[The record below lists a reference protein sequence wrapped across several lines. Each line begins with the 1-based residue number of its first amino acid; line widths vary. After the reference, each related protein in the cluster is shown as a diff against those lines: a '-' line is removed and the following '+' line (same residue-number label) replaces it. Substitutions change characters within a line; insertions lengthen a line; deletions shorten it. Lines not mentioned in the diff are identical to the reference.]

1 MSVRMSSIQFLHNYR
16 GALNRTYQQ
25 QQALFAQADGSKIH
39 KGSDNPIAYSSL
51 MRYKFTDNENYQYGE
66 NVKSAISWMKNS
78 DSVIADMSEN
88 IKTFS
93 AKTVQ
98 AANSYLSDTDAVSIG
113 REMDA
118 IIKEVMT
125 TCNQQLGDR
134 YLFAGQKDTSQ
145 PFIMSDETF
154 NRGLAKTLDSHQAA
168 FFKGTAGNVASE
180 LYQMLSLED
189 DAGNFYYL
197 DTQTGYVY
205 DKYFVDEGYK
215 NAITDGYA
223 RTDAAFSDDETVG
236 EHFSVAKMTDGFKV
250 SDAFS
255 STGVIRS
262 TVTDTTDAL
271 TYNTNADGTYSV
283 TGINIF
289 FKTESTGTDG
299 EDTDEETDSDTE
311 TTGSFSSEATV
322 LRFTTIEQHIV
333 SYMGDANY
341 ISMVKLNGATDRNSD
356 IVNLTGQDMF
366 GCDIFD
372 NADSGNDQS
381 GSAMLN
387 NMITVYEKV
396 NSNDVHWLTSDGI
409 TMSDVTHATLSIA
422 ETSLGTRLQLYTSVQ
437 DMLDNQS
444 TIITEDMTRLSG
456 TDVAELATKLMEL
469 TTIYNLALSLGGR
482 ILPQS
487 LADYL

>member
-1 MSVRMSSIQFLHNYR
+1 MHNYR
-16 GALNRTYQQ
+16 NSLNRTYQQ
-25 QQALFAQADGSKIH
+25 QQTLFAQADGSTIH
-39 KGSDNPIAYSSL
+39 KGSDNPIAYSSW
-51 MRYKFTDNENYQYGE
+51 MRYKFTENENYQYGE

-78 DSVIADMSEN
+78 DSVIAGMTEN

-93 AKTVQ
+93 EKTVQ

-125 TCNQQLGDR
+125 SCNQQLGDR

-189 DAGNFYYL
+189 DAGNIYYL
-197 DTQTGYVY
+197 DTKTGYVY
-205 DKYFVDEGYK
+205 DKAFVDEGYK

-236 EHFSVAKMTDGFKV
+236 EHFAVAKMTDGFKV

-262 TVTDTTDAL
+262 TVAESDTTSAL
-271 TYNTNADGTYSV
+271 TYNTNADGSYSV
-283 TGINIF
+283 AGINIF
-289 FKTESTGTDG
+289 FKSESTGT
-299 EDTDEETDSDTE
+299 EETDDDTDTDE
-311 TTGSFSSEATV
+311 TTGSFSSEPKV
-322 LRFTTIEQHIV
+322 LHFTTVKQHIV
-333 SYMGDANY
+333 SYMGDNNH
-341 ISMVKLNGATDRNSD
+341 ISMVKLNGATDKNSD

-372 NADSGNDQS
+372 NADSGNEQS

-409 TMSDVTHATLSIA
+409 TMSDVTHATLTIA
-422 ETSLGTRLQLYTSVQ
+422 ETTLGTRLQLYTSVQ

-444 TIITEDMTRLSG
+444 TIITEDITRLSG
-456 TDVAELATKLMEL
+456 TDVAQLATKLMEL
-469 TTIYNLALSLGGR
+469 TTIYNLALSLGAK
-482 ILPQS
+482 ILPNS
-487 LADYL
+487 LDDYL